1 MRWIKMDEKDD
12 GNDRDDAV
20 QIVKEVLLT
29 FRL

>member
-12 GNDRDDAV
+12 GNDEDDAV